1 MTPPTPWLA
10 TFVTRWHSGAS
21 APYLAHTNDR
31 IGGHSGRMGVL
42 ALHYWPDC
50 SRDLLVACL
59 THDLGEYMTAD
70 VPAPAKRASGF
81 REQLDRMEADAL
93 ALMGTDFP
101 DLDTTDIARL
111 KFLDRLD
118 AYLWAHLHCKPL
130 TKTKAWRRDKSA
142 LLAMAVAVGVELP

>member
-50 SRDLLVACL
+50 SRDMLVACL
-59 THDLGEYMTAD
+59 THDLGEYAVAD
-70 VPAPAKRASGF
+70 VPYPAKTDYLRGM
-81 REQLDRMEADAL
+81 LDDLEAEAL
-93 ALMGTDFP
+93 SAMGITFPALDSTDR
-101 DLDTTDIARL
+101 DRL

-118 AYLWAHLHCKPL
+118 AYLWADHHAPQLMIR
-130 TKTKAWRRDKSA
+130 ADW
-142 LLAMAVAVGVELP
+142 LADLSQLIELADAVGVELP

>member
-10 TFVTRWHSGAS
+10 TFVNRWHSGAS
-21 APYLAHTNDR
+21 APYLSHTQDR

-50 SRDLLVACL
+50 SRDLLMACI
-59 THDLGEYMTAD
+59 THDLGEYAVAD
-70 VPAPAKRASGF
+70 VPYPAKQASGF

-93 ALMGTDFP
+93 ALMGIEFP
-101 DLDTTDIARL
+101 DLDGTDATRL

-118 AYLWAHLHCKPL
+118 AYLWAQLHCKPM
-130 TKTKAWRRDKSA
+130 TKTKEWRAAKDA
-142 LLAMAVAVGVELP
+142 LMAMAVSVGVRI

>member
-21 APYLAHTNDR
+21 APYLAHTQDR

-59 THDLGEYMTAD
+59 THDLGEYATAD
-70 VPAPAKRASGF
+70 VPAPAKTDYLRGML
-81 REQLDRMEADAL
+81 EDMEAEAL
-93 ALMGTDFP
+93 SAMGITFPALDETDR
-101 DLDTTDIARL
+101 DRL

-118 AYLWAHLHCKPL
+118 AYLWARLHCKRL
-130 TKTKAWRRDKSA
+130 TKRKDWRGASVAIASA
-142 LLAMAVAVGVELP
+142 AIDLGVAL

>member
-31 IGGHSGRMGVL
+31 IGGHSGRMGIL

-59 THDLGEYMTAD
+59 THDLGEYAVAD
-70 VPAPAKRASGF
+70 VPAPAKTDYLRGML
-81 REQLDRMEADAL
+81 EGLEADAL
-93 ALMGTDFP
+93 DAMGITFPALDDTDQ
-101 DLDTTDIARL
+101 LRL

-118 AYLWAHLHCKPL
+118 AYLWAHLHCKQL
-130 TKTKAWRRDKSA
+130 TKTKAWRGDKAA
-142 LLAMAVAVGVELP
+142 LLDAALYLGVELP

>member
-21 APYLAHTNDR
+21 APYLAHTQDR
-31 IGGHSGRMGVL
+31 IGGHSGRMGIL

-59 THDLGEYMTAD
+59 THDLGEYSTAD
-70 VPAPAKRASGF
+70 VPAPAKIDYLRGM
-81 REQLDRMEADAL
+81 LDDLEAEAL
-93 ALMGTDFP
+93 SAMGIKFPELDSTDR
-101 DLDTTDIARL
+101 DRL

-118 AYLWAHLHCKPL
+118 AYLWADHHAPQLMIR
-130 TKTKAWRRDKSA
+130 ADW
-142 LLAMAVAVGVELP
+142 LADLSQLIELADAVGVELP

>member
-10 TFVTRWHSGAS
+10 TFVNRWHSGAS
-21 APYLAHTNDR
+21 APYLAHTQDR

-59 THDLGEYMTAD
+59 THDLGEYAVAD
-70 VPAPAKRASGF
+70 VPAHAKADPNFRAM
-81 REQLDRMEADAL
+81 LDHMEGEAL
-93 ALMGTDFP
+93 SEMGMPCFSLNATDYM
-101 DLDTTDIARL
+101 RL

-118 AYLWAHLHCKPL
+118 AYLWARLHCKRL
-130 TKTKAWRRDKSA
+130 TKTKAWRGDKAA
-142 LLAMAVAVGVELP
+142 LLDMALDLRVEI

>member
-21 APYLAHTNDR
+21 APYLAHTQDR
-31 IGGHSGRMGVL
+31 IGGHSGRMGIL

-59 THDLGEYMTAD
+59 THDLGEYSTAD
-70 VPAPAKRASGF
+70 VPAPAKIDYLRAM
-81 REQLDRMEADAL
+81 LDDLEAETLSAMGITFPAL
-93 ALMGTDFP
+93 DSTDR
-101 DLDTTDIARL
+101 DRL

-118 AYLWAHLHCKPL
+118 AYLWADHHAPQLMIR
-130 TKTKAWRRDKSA
+130 ADW
-142 LLAMAVAVGVELP
+142 LADLSQLIELADAVGVELP